1 MPPRIGDYHAPADG
15 TPESAD
21 PHFVARTRDCGFC
34 GREFVTSAAFRYYC
48 EHCRGK
54 AVRLNPAPKKRLKA
68 KAAARALD

>member
-34 GREFVTSAAFRYYC
+34 GREFVTSAAFRYFC
-48 EHCRGK
+48 GCCR
-54 AVRLNPAPKKRLKA
+54 RLKA
-68 KAAARALD
+68 RKETQRKVCPPVHRRGGGLE